1 MNQMRG
7 EHGHLVDLYGRLNE
21 MVMSV
26 NVDTDSWAG
35 QSLGWNIFRS
45 IYNLCHGSLTS
56 YIYIVSTYVDV

>member
-35 QSLGWNIFRS
+35 QSLGWNIF
-45 IYNLCHGSLTS
+45 
-56 YIYIVSTYVDV
+56 